1 MPPQQSNRQ
10 SNSRMTLDLN
20 KTTTTIISGRVDNI
34 IMSAPFY
41 IPSTTT
47 AITSNSGRRSSIK
60 NLDAGTSLMIA
71 ANIKKAASRRRG
83 SNCSSNAGKG
93 PFNNYVDKK
102 RGRVGSA
109 KSPRLSTQGRGERGS
124 TWTKI

>member
-20 KTTTTIISGRVDNI
+20 KTTTTIISSRVDNI
-34 IMSAPFY
+34 IMNAIS
-41 IPSTTT
+41 STTT

-83 SNCSSNAGKG
+83 SNCSSNAGKH
-93 PFNNYVDKK
+93 N
-102 RGRVGSA
+102 RVKNG
-109 KSPRLSTQGRGERGS
+109 
-124 TWTKI
+124 

>member
-20 KTTTTIISGRVDNI
+20 KTTTTIISGRLDNI

-83 SNCSSNAGKG
+83 SNCSSNAGKH
-93 PFNNYVDKK
+93 K
-102 RGRVGSA
+102 RV
-109 KSPRLSTQGRGERGS
+109 KFL
-124 TWTKI
+124 

>member
-10 SNSRMTLDLN
+10 SNSRMTLNLN

-34 IMSAPFY
+34 IMNAIS
-41 IPSTTT
+41 ST
-47 AITSNSGRRSSIK
+47 TSNSGRRSSIK
-60 NLDAGTSLMIA
+60 NIDAGTSLMIA
-71 ANIKKAASRRRG
+71 ANIKKVSSRRRG

-102 RGRVGSA
+102 RGRVGQQKVHA
-109 KSPRLSTQGRGERGS
+109 CPLRAG
-124 TWTKI
+124 

>member
-10 SNSRMTLDLN
+10 SNSRMTLNLN

-34 IMSAPFY
+34 IMNAIS
-41 IPSTTT
+41 STTT
-47 AITSNSGRRSSIK
+47 SINSSSGRRSSIK

-71 ANIKKAASRRRG
+71 ANIKKATSRRRG

-93 PFNNYVDKK
+93 LYNNNYY
-102 RGRVGSA
+102 
-109 KSPRLSTQGRGERGS
+109 Q
-124 TWTKI
+124 